1 MFAHIVKI
9 LFFGLIIKPVVLIAL
24 GLNVVNRNKL
34 PTHGPAILA
43 PNHNSHLDTM
53 VLMSLFPL
61 RMIHK
66 VRPVAAAD
74 YFLANRIIAWFA
86 LHVIGI
92 IPLNRKQVTRKA
104 QLFEQCH
111 EALKKHEILIFFPEG
126 SRGEPEKMAQLK
138 KGIFHLISNSK
149 SVLVYPVMM
158 HGLGRS
164 LPKGEALFVPF
175 NCDVIVGEP
184 LSCTSHAS
192 ELVQEIE
199 RQFKLM
205 RPLCLTYRADE
216 E

>member
-1 MFAHIVKI
+1 MLARVLKI
-9 LFFGLIIKPVVLIAL
+9 LFFGMIIKPVVLILL

-43 PNHNSHLDTM
+43 PNHNSHLDTL

-66 VRPVAAAD
+66 IRPVAAAD
-74 YFLANRIIAWFA
+74 YFLANRYIAWFA
-86 LHVIGI
+86 LNVIGI
-92 IPLNRKQVTRKA
+92 IPLNRKQVTRKT

-111 EALKKHEILIFFPEG
+111 KALKQGEILIFFPEG
-126 SRGEPEKMAQLK
+126 SRGEPEKMTQLK
-138 KGIFHLISNSK
+138 KGIFHLTRDCK
-149 SVLVYPVMM
+149 PVLVYPIMM

-192 ELVQEIE
+192 ALVQEIE
-199 RQFKLM
+199 LQFNSM
-205 RPLCLTYRADE
+205 RSLCLTYRVDE